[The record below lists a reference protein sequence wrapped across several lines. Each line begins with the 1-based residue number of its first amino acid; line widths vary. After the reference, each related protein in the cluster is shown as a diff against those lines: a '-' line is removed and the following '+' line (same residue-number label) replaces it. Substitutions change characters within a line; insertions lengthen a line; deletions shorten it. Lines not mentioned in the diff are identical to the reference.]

1 MTSLTAKDQEL
12 ISLLQVNARE
22 PVSALARKLGLSRT
36 TVQDRLRR
44 LEQAGIIAGYQL
56 RLSEDTEPGGIRA
69 FVTIEV
75 EPKRTNDVARAL
87 QRMPQVEAL
96 YFPFDPKLEQR
107 ARGFD
112 GLRQL
117 RAPTG
122 LDEIGRIEAV
132 GHLGYAE
139 VKIQID
145 RGS

>member
-56 RLSEDTEPGGIRA
+56 RLSEGTEPGGIRA

-96 YFPFDPKLEQR
+96 YSVSGKYDLIAVVRTTSAQDMDKLL
-107 ARGFD
+107 D
-112 GLRQL
+112 V
-117 RAPTG
+117 TG
-122 LDEIGRIEAV
+122 VIPGVTGTESAVILSTKLDR
-132 GHLGYAE
+132 
-139 VKIQID
+139 
-145 RGS
+145 R

>member
-1 MTSLTAKDQEL
+1 MTSLTAKDLEL

-44 LEQAGIIAGYQL
+44 LEQAGIIQGYQL
-56 RLSEDTEPGGIRA
+56 RLSEGTEPGGIRA

-96 YFPFDPKLEQR
+96 YSVSGKYDLIAVVRTTSAQDMDKLL
-107 ARGFD
+107 D
-112 GLRQL
+112 V
-117 RAPTG
+117 TG
-122 LDEIGRIEAV
+122 VIPGVTGTESAVILSTKLDR
-132 GHLGYAE
+132 
-139 VKIQID
+139 
-145 RGS
+145 R

>member
-96 YFPFDPKLEQR
+96 YSVSGKYDLIAVVRTTSAQDMDKLL
-107 ARGFD
+107 D
-112 GLRQL
+112 V
-117 RAPTG
+117 TG
-122 LDEIGRIEAV
+122 VIPGVTGTESAVILSTKLDR
-132 GHLGYAE
+132 
-139 VKIQID
+139 
-145 RGS
+145 R